1 MSAHNRRY
9 PEFCGYD
16 ACMSAD
22 AGTHEWPPA
31 AKVDIRWTPEDE
43 RAWRRLGTSTISA
56 TLPPEIAAIDLPV
69 PSAVATITAAAD
81 SEMAA
86 LDGWLSSSDGPT
98 LDAVAAHLLRAESLS
113 SSRIEG
119 LGLSARRLAEAEFT
133 PSAAK
138 RLAVEVTANVH
149 AMQAATA
156 LGIERHPLTVA
167 DLCDLHAILMRAVPG
182 IEGGQLRTVQN
193 WIGSSNVPTDA
204 EYVPPPPTEI
214 GRLLDDL
221 VTFANR
227 RDLSVSFQAAIAHA
241 QFEGIHPFVE
251 GNGRV
256 GRCLIGVI
264 VRKRT
269 GLSVLP
275 PVSAEFRRDTT
286 GYFAALQAHQQDSN
300 PWPWV
305 TRFGN
310 ATIAACAT
318 ARRSVD
324 AVNGLLASWRERV
337 GRQRKGSILERLIDV
352 LPSHTMLDS
361 TSVATLL
368 GVDPDTARR
377 GLAALETA
385 GIVRQVSAGRRNRVW
400 RVDDMHDLLDSI

>member
-1 MSAHNRRY
+1 MAPGSGAH
-9 PEFCGYD
+9 G
-16 ACMSAD
+16 
-22 AGTHEWPPA
+22 WPPGRL
-31 AKVDIRWTPEDE
+31 VEVRWTPDDD
-43 RAWRRLGTSTISA
+43 RAWRRLGSLTISA
-56 TLPPEIAAIDLPV
+56 TVPPEIAALEVPV
-69 PSAVATITAAAD
+69 PSAVATQTAAAD

-86 LDGWLSSSDGPT
+86 LDGWLSSSSGPT

-119 LGLSARRLAEAEFT
+119 LDLSARRLAEAEYM

-138 RLAVEVTANVH
+138 RLAIEVTANVR

-156 LGIERHPLTVA
+156 LGIERHPLVVA
-167 DLCDLHAILMRAVPG
+167 DLCELHAILMRDVPG
-182 IEGGQLRTVQN
+182 IQGGRLRTAQN
-193 WIGSSNVPTDA
+193 WIGPSNNPSDT
-204 EYVPPPPTEI
+204 EYVPPPPAEI
-214 GRLLDDL
+214 ERLLDDL

-227 RDLSVSFQAAIAHA
+227 TDLSISLQAAVAHA
-241 QFEGIHPFVE
+241 QFEGIHPFVD

-269 GLSVLP
+269 GLSSLP
-275 PVSAEFRRDTT
+275 PVSAEFRRDTI
-286 GYFAALQAHQQDSN
+286 GYFAALRTHQQESN

-305 TRFGN
+305 TRFSH

-318 ARRSVD
+318 ARRSVRSID
-324 AVNGLLASWRERV
+324 RLLDSWRERT
-337 GRQRKGSILERLIDV
+337 GKQRKGSIVERLINV

-361 TSVATLL
+361 TSVASGLD
-368 GVDPDTARR
+368 VDADTARR
-377 GLAALETA
+377 GLAALEAA

-400 RVDDMHDLLDSI
+400 RVDEMHDLLDSI

>member
-1 MSAHNRRY
+1 MAADPGAH
-9 PEFCGYD
+9 G
-16 ACMSAD
+16 
-22 AGTHEWPPA
+22 WPPA
-31 AKVDIRWTPEDE
+31 RQVEVRWTPDDE
-43 RAWRRLGTSTISA
+43 RAWRRLGTLTISA
-56 TLPPEIAAIDLPV
+56 TVPPEIAGLDVPV
-69 PSAVATITAAAD
+69 PSAVATMTASAD

-86 LDGWLSSSDGPT
+86 LDGWLSSSSGPT

-119 LGLSARRLAEAEFT
+119 LDLSARRLAEAEFT

-138 RLAVEVTANVH
+138 RLAIEVTANVR

-167 DLCDLHAILMRAVPG
+167 DLCDLHAILMRDVPG
-182 IEGGQLRTVQN
+182 VEGGRLRTVQN
-193 WIGSSNVPTDA
+193 WIGRSNSPADA
-204 EYVPPPPTEI
+204 EYVPPPPAEI
-214 GRLLDDL
+214 GRLLDDV

-227 RDLSVSFQAAIAHA
+227 TDLSVSLQAAIAHA
-241 QFEGIHPFVE
+241 QFEGIHPFVD

-269 GLSVLP
+269 GLSIVP

-286 GYFAALQAHQQDSN
+286 GYFAALRAHQQDSN

-305 TRFGN
+305 TRFSD

-324 AVNGLLASWRERV
+324 AVDGLLASWRTRA
-337 GRQRKGSILERLIDV
+337 GRHRKGSIVERLIDV
-352 LPSHTMLDS
+352 LPSNTMLDS
-361 TSVATLL
+361 TSVATILD
-368 GVDPDTARR
+368 VDTDTARR
-377 GLAALETA
+377 GLAALEAT
-385 GIVRQVSAGRRNRVW
+385 GILRQVSAGRRNRVW
-400 RVDDMHDLLDSI
+400 RVDEMHDLLDSI